1 MTEQTYKTD
10 ANVARAEFSSLV
22 NTVQARFAR
31 VSIDKIHLADRDTR
45 TYSDLYQLRSC
56 WIRQPYFY
64 TIDAFGAQQH
74 ITCCSA
80 CSLPWLSSGW
90 RSAQPSRS
98 ATTLQ
103 VICRS
108 YPSLQVTSTCN
119 GTCMELPLLQSV
131 PGSLQGCRAKYMKA
145 MAS

>member
-1 MTEQTYKTD
+1 MTEQTYKTE

-22 NTVQARFAR
+22 NTVQVRFAR
-31 VSIDKIHLADRDTR
+31 VSVDMLHLADRDAR
-45 TYSDLYQLRSC
+45 TYSDLYQRRSC
-56 WIRQPYFY
+56 WIRQSYLY
-64 TIDAFGAQQH
+64 TFDLFGAQQH
-74 ITCCSA
+74 ITCCTA

-90 RSAQPSRS
+90 RSAQPSSS

-103 VICRS
+103 VSCRI
-108 YPSLQVTSTCN
+108 YPSLQITSTCS

-131 PGSLQGCRAKYMKA
+131 LGSLQACQAKQMQA